1 MSSSQFVSL
10 PPLMSASTDMR
21 SDPSSQAG
29 QGQYTL
35 NSKVMVAAMLLLCIV
50 VLFVL
55 SLHAYAKWFWREAAS
70 LPFPL
75 SNAPNASW
83 RRRWRNLPAGLAGP
97 DPSTLVPAIC
107 IGLDPSIICSLPT
120 FIYQASFKH
129 LGDADAK
136 EPLLECAVCLSEFQS
151 FEKGKIL
158 PDCKHSFHINCI
170 DMWFRTHSTCPLCR
184 TPVLLWTPQHH
195 TQNLGIWSES
205 TSPSPFLALPIS
217 YDQGNE
223 QIATLSI
230 LQTTSLTAM
239 NQCPHAQR
247 TTITPLPGGNLGC
260 NMPTPHEDGIVKDE
274 GPLLQQRYDMHVQD
288 VPPSSRSIDGING
301 SSSTIAA
308 PVQIEGPATSIAR
321 CQSLSMPRCQSEDT
335 EASAALR
342 PIKSQSFRMS
352 IRWLLSRDISRGKG
366 RIFPSAASE
375 QGGAELG
382 QDHQVEQSSM
392 SSSLPL

>member
-1 MSSSQFVSL
+1 MSSSQFL

-21 SDPSSQAG
+21 SEPSSQAG

-70 LPFPL
+70 LPLPL

-83 RRRWRNLPAGLAGP
+83 RRRWRSLPAGLTGA
-97 DPSTLVPAIC
+97 DPTFIPTIC
-107 IGLDPSIICSLPT
+107 VGLNPSIISSLPT

-129 LGDADAK
+129 LGDDAK
-136 EPLLECAVCLSEFQS
+136 QPLLECAVCLSEFQAY
-151 FEKGKIL
+151 EKGKIL

-184 TPVLLWTPQHH
+184 TPVSLWTPQHH
-195 TQNLGIWSES
+195 TENPRIWSDS
-205 TSPSPFLALPIS
+205 TSPSPYLTLPIS

-230 LQTTSLTAM
+230 LQTTSLSAM
-239 NQCPHAQR
+239 NQCAHSQSTA
-247 TTITPLPGGNLGC
+247 ITPLPRGDLGC
-260 NMPTPHEDGIVKDE
+260 NMQAPHEEGIVKDE
-274 GPLLQQRYDMHVQD
+274 GPLLQQRYDMHVED
-288 VPPSSRSIDGING
+288 VPPSLRSIDGING
-301 SSSTIAA
+301 SSSTIAT
-308 PVQIEGPATSIAR
+308 PVQIEGLATSIAR
-321 CQSLSMPRCQSEDT
+321 CQSLSMPRCSQSEDT

-352 IRWLLSRDISRGKG
+352 IRWLLSRDLSRGKG
-366 RIFPSAASE
+366 RIFPSAASD

-382 QDHQVEQSSM
+382 QHHQVEQSSM